1 MRKAAVRH
9 GDPTTTRGFV
19 MAYSSTIHDD
29 GKKVALSSD
38 EATCGNCKGTFKI
51 FGTGKGMS
59 EQGRDVVVEG
69 DLVLCPCKKN
79 RVIAGSNPGIFLNTG
94 GDAGTDAGE
103 SNSAQAVA
111 TKACPYASL
120 PPDELK
126 FVRRIFVWD
135 ATTGNPTANRAFVAE
150 IDGKMLSGKTDGQG
164 YATIKTEGE
173 QPVNIHI
180 LFSSPRRD
188 LRPRQET

>member
-29 GKKVALSSD
+29 GKKVALSGD

-51 FGTGKGMS
+51 FGTGKGIS
-59 EQGRDVVVEG
+59 EKGREVVVDG

-79 RVIAGSNPGIFLNTG
+79 RVIVGSNPGIFLNTDG
-94 GDAGTDAGE
+94 GAGTAI
-103 SNSAQAVA
+103 STQTVVTSARTSALL
-111 TKACPYASL
+111 S
-120 PPDELK
+120 PDEPQ
-126 FVRRIFVWD
+126 FARRIFVWD
-135 ATTGNPTANRAFVAE
+135 TTTGNPMPNRAFVAE
-150 IDGKMLSGKTDGQG
+150 VGGEMLPGKTDGQG
-164 YATIKTEGE
+164 YATIRTDGE

-180 LFSSPRRD
+180 LFSSPRRG
-188 LRPRQET
+188 LKPRQEA